1 MKQTL
6 KEQNWEKQ
14 FKQEFGIHFS
24 ESELQFAVSF
34 IDDLLKEEK
43 EKWEEEYVRDTMQL
57 VEGNEKWRKI
67 ATHLLKKLKE

>member
-24 ESELQFAVSF
+24 KSELQFALSF
-34 IDDLLKEEK
+34 IDDILKEEK
-43 EKWEEEYVRDTMQL
+43 KKLIKKVSKFDWLHQSVDDF
-57 VEGNEKWRKI
+57 V
-67 ATHLLKKLKE
+67 KKLKE